1 MSHTWPD
8 VLSTLVAGDDLT
20 TEQARW
26 AMDEVFAGAATPVQ
40 LAGLVVAL
48 RAKGETVDEVTGIAD
63 AMLAAANPISVPGRL
78 LDVVGTG
85 GDRSMSVNI
94 STMSAIVAAG
104 AGARVVKHG
113 NRSASSKSGSADVL
127 EALGIRLDLPPAR
140 VAEVADEAGI
150 TFCFSAAF
158 HPAMRHAAVP
168 RRELGIA
175 TTFNILG
182 PLTNPARPQAQA
194 IGCADARMAPVMAG
208 VLAGR
213 GVDAWVF
220 RGDDGLDELT
230 TTTTSTLWRVHD
242 GAVTESSVDPASLGI
257 ARATTE
263 DLRGGDAAHNADVV
277 RRLLAGEQ
285 GPVRDAVVLNAGAAL
300 AVYDSP
306 DARRRLLARRRGDE
320 GRRGDRLGCG
330 AGRARAVG
338 GGDLRL
344 SSELEDVGLALA
356 PEAEPVVVG
365 ADHSRRCHHAAEPA
379 VGEQAALAPHELAGG
394 EVAVARRDVVEQH
407 VRRVARSRAGARR
420 PRSRRPSARGTR
432 PGRRTGSWTNVGL
445 NFRMSAPCT
454 RRVWRRYSSSGPT
467 SSTSKAVSSWRS
479 RRSRTMNQT
488 LMATS
493 TVFMPTIGH
502 TSSAALNTI
511 RMTHAIALSTRRRRT
526 LACSRE

>member
-8 VLSTLVAGDDLT
+8 VLSTLVAGRDLT
-20 TEQARW
+20 AEQARW
-26 AMDEVFAGAATPVQ
+26 AMGEVFAGAATPVQ

-48 RAKGETVDEVTGIAD
+48 RAKGETVEEVSGIAD

-127 EALGIRLDLPPAR
+127 EELGIRLDLAPSR
-140 VAEVADEAGI
+140 VAEVAEEAGI

-194 IGCADARMAPVMAG
+194 IGCADRRMAPVMAG

-213 GVDAWVF
+213 EVDAWVF

-230 TTTTSTLWRVHD
+230 TTTTSTVWVVR
-242 GAVTESSVDPASLGI
+242 GGEVTQHSVDPRALGI
-257 ARATTE
+257 AAATTE

-277 RRLLAGEQ
+277 RRMLAGET
-285 GPVRDAVVLNAGAAL
+285 GPVRDAVLLNAGAAL
-300 AVYDSP
+300 AVHEAATGAVEEVLAAGMQRAAEAIDSGA
-306 DARRRLLARRRGDE
+306 ARE
-320 GRRGDRLGCG
+320 T
-330 AGRARAVG
+330 
-338 GGDLRL
+338 
-344 SSELEDVGLALA
+344 LERW
-356 PEAEPVVVG
+356 VG
-365 ADHSRRCHHAAEPA
+365 A
-379 VGEQAALAPHELAGG
+379 
-394 EVAVARRDVVEQH
+394 
-407 VRRVARSRAGARR
+407 
-420 PRSRRPSARGTR
+420 SAQ
-432 PGRRTGSWTNVGL
+432 
-445 NFRMSAPCT
+445 
-454 RRVWRRYSSSGPT
+454 SSST
-467 SSTSKAVSSWRS
+467 
-479 RRSRTMNQT
+479 
-488 LMATS
+488 
-493 TVFMPTIGH
+493 
-502 TSSAALNTI
+502 
-511 RMTHAIALSTRRRRT
+511 
-526 LACSRE
+526 